1 MASLLSDHVY
11 ERLYA
16 AMLEKRIGPGDRLN
30 RRQVATDLG
39 VSVAPVLEAMTQL
52 EWEGFLETVPRR
64 GTIVRPITARQVLG
78 KFHLRM
84 AIEVEAARLAAG
96 PPIAAARHT
105 LLPAARRADAAI
117 PYSLACWEHEVEF
130 HTLLVACAGSIVLAE
145 AFRQVMRHGLLHAAN
160 ELLPGGR
167 RRVSD
172 IHKRLFERLATATP
186 DEADALLR
194 EHLASWIKPLTQLA
208 AQEPPEQVPVPT
220 RRRKSRR
227 PRRPA

>member
-16 AMLEKRIGPGDRLN
+16 AKLDKRIGPGDRLN

-64 GTIVRPITARQVLG
+64 GTVVKPITARQVLG
-78 KFHLRM
+78 RFHLRL
-84 AIEVEAARLAAG
+84 AIEVEAARVAAG
-96 PPIAAARHT
+96 PAIAAARAK
-105 LLPAARRADAAI
+105 LLPVARRTDTC
-117 PYSLACWEHEVEF
+117 SLGTLANWKREVEF
-130 HTLLVACAGSIVLAE
+130 HTLLVACAGSIVLAD

-160 ELLPGGR
+160 QLLPGGR
-167 RRVSD
+167 TRDGDV
-172 IHKRLFERLATATP
+172 HERLVERLAAATP
-186 DEADALLR
+186 EEADRLMRA
-194 EHLASWIKPLTQLA
+194 HLDPWIVPLTEA
-208 AQEPPEQVPVPT
+208 AERERPEEVRV
-220 RRRKSRR
+220 RRRKARR

>member
-1 MASLLSDHVY
+1 MPSLLSDHVY

-78 KFHLRM
+78 KFRLRL

-96 PPIAAARHT
+96 PPIAAARDS
-105 LLPAARRADAAI
+105 LLPVARRTDACT
-117 PYSLACWEHEVEF
+117 SGTLANWKREVEF

-160 ELLPGGR
+160 QLLPGGR
-167 RRVSD
+167 RRVGD
-172 IHKRLFERLATATP
+172 IHEQLVEGLATATP

-194 EHLASWIKPLTQLA
+194 EHLAPWTIPLA
-208 AQEPPEQVPVPT
+208 EVAEQEPPEQVPVPT